1 MQSLREQHK
10 VKNRNVAATL
20 VGLTVAWGG
29 PLVLLSPADRLLGA
43 PDRMTTKILEQL
55 VLWGLLALIVAIVI
69 FWEKQPLA
77 SLSLRPFRWPSLAW
91 GLLLAAATIY
101 IVMPTLTWALRVA
114 GIPGFEAGMAKVL
127 ILPLWFR
134 VIAVVTAGI
143 VEDTL
148 FLGYAF
154 NRLMLLT
161 GSYWLSGVI
170 TVLVVSLL
178 HFPNWG
184 AGPVLAYFVAVGVG
198 TGFFV
203 WRRDLLANIVAH
215 VTVDAMGLVIVPLL
229 SQAR

>member
-1 MQSLREQHK
+1 M
-10 VKNRNVAATL
+10 KNRNVVAAL

-43 PDRMTTKILEQL
+43 PDRMTTKVLEQI
-55 VLWGLLALIVAIVI
+55 VLWGFVAVIFAIVI
-69 FWEKQPLA
+69 LWEKQPLA
-77 SLSLRPFRWPSLAW
+77 SLSLRPFRWSSLAW
-91 GLLLAAATIY
+91 GLLLAAVTMY
-101 IVMPTLTWALRVA
+101 VVMPSLTWALRVA
-114 GIPGFEAGMAKVL
+114 GIPGFEAGMAKIL
-127 ILPLWFR
+127 ILPLWIR
-134 VIAVVTAGI
+134 VIAAVTAGI

-148 FLGYAF
+148 FFGYAF
-154 NRLMLLT
+154 NRLTLLT

-178 HFPNWG
+178 HFPHWG
-184 AGPVLAYFVAVGVG
+184 VGPVLAYFVAVGVG

-215 VTVDAMGLVIVPLL
+215 VTVDTMGLVIVPLL